1 MANRIDVNERTC
13 VHVYETNVKI
23 NQLKAMAK
31 DGFDYDSIF
40 ITKEEL
46 LQLAEQIKE
55 EQNNG

>member
-1 MANRIDVNERTC
+1 MDNRIDVNERTC
-13 VHVYETNVKI
+13 VHVYDTNVKI

-46 LQLAEQIKE
+46 LLLAKKIKGE
-55 EQNNG
+55 DI

>member
-46 LQLAEQIKE
+46 LRLAEQIKGE
-55 EQNNG
+55 N